1 VGWLPLY
8 LNRGFAYQSLAH
20 NLPIIT
26 SRILTLASV
35 SIVITVLL
43 SLISLPPKPERY
55 RKARFIGMVAQWAL
69 LPVVTICFGA
79 LAALNSQTRLMFGKY
94 LEFYVTEKATKK

>member
-1 VGWLPLY
+1 V
-8 LNRGFAYQSLAH
+8 
-20 NLPIIT
+20 IT
-26 SRILTLASV
+26 SRILSLATV
-35 SIVITVLL
+35 TIIITVLL

-55 RKARFIGMVAQWAL
+55 RGTRFIGMLAQWVL
-69 LPVVTICFGA
+69 LPVTSICFGS